1 VAEIFITGGAGFIG
15 CAVAAHHLQQGDS
28 VTVFDNLSRKGT
40 AYNLEWLKVQPGSE
54 ALSFVEGDIRDAE
67 KLAGAVTANTDI
79 VYHFAGQVAVTTSVI
94 NPREDF
100 EINALGT
107 FNLLEAVRSSAQEA
121 IVFYSS
127 TNKVYGSLDGQAVE
141 ETEDRYIL
149 ADSPQGIAE
158 SEPLD
163 FHSPYGCSKGA
174 GDQYVLDYARM
185 YDLRTVVFRQSCIY
199 GTRQFGVEDQGWV
212 AHFCLATKFGRDLVI
227 YGNGKQVRDLLFID
241 DLVAAYEA
249 AAKHIDVTAG
259 QVYNIGGGADFT
271 LSIWKEFG
279 QILEK
284 LNGRSPI
291 VGWSDWRPGDQPVYV
306 SNISKAEKDFG
317 WKPLIDV
324 ESGLQTLWA
333 WIDDNED
340 ILRKTFMC

>member
-15 CAVAAHHLQQGDS
+15 CAVANRHMQKGDS

-40 AYNLEWLKVQPGSE
+40 AYNLEWLKAQAGGDS
-54 ALSFVEGDIRDAE
+54 LRFIEGDIRDAE
-67 KLAGAVTANTDI
+67 KLAASVASSTDI
-79 VYHFAGQVAVTTSVI
+79 VYHFAGQVAVTTSVV

-107 FNLLEAVRSSAQEA
+107 FNLLEAVRSKAPA
-121 IVFYSS
+121 AVVFYSS

-141 ETEDRYIL
+141 ETEERYIL
-149 ADSPQGIAE
+149 ADSPAGISE
-158 SEPLD
+158 KEPLD
-163 FHSPYGCSKGA
+163 FHSPYGCSKGC

-185 YDLRTVVFRQSCIY
+185 YGLKTVVFRQSCIY

-212 AHFCLATKFGRDLVI
+212 AHFCLAAKFGRDLVI
-227 YGNGKQVRDLLFID
+227 YGNGKQVRELLFID

-249 AAKHIDVTAG
+249 AAEHIDVTAG

-279 QILEK
+279 PILEK
-284 LNGRSPI
+284 LSGHPPT
-291 VGWSDWRPGDQPVYV
+291 VGWSEWRPGDQPVYV
-306 SNISKAEKDFG
+306 SDISKAKRDFG
-317 WKPLIDV
+317 WQPLINV

-340 ILRKTFMC
+340 ILA